1 MNGVLD
7 LAVCVLAMIVAV
19 GILHWVIA
27 RPRRA
32 GGRAPANRSTIGRTT
47 ATTSAADSDSAGCV
61 RHRWSQPRPRLRLTG
76 SGLRDAGQRIRFCL
90 DCAAEKTD
98 DEVDPGWGGTIVSRV
113 ASA

>member
-19 GILHWVIA
+19 GVLHWVIA

-32 GGRAPANRSTIGRTT
+32 GRPATDRSTVAGTA
-47 ATTSAADSDSAGCV
+47 ATTSTATSDSANCV

-98 DEVDPGWGGTIVSRV
+98 DEATPDGAARP
-113 ASA
+113 

>member
-7 LAVCVLAMIVAV
+7 LAVCVLAMIAAV
-19 GILHWVIA
+19 GVLHWVIV

-32 GGRAPANRSTIGRTT
+32 GSAPANRSPVGRTT

-98 DEVDPGWGGTIVSRV
+98 DEATPDGAARS
-113 ASA
+113 

>member
-19 GILHWVIA
+19 GVLHWVIA

-32 GGRAPANRSTIGRTT
+32 GGRPRADRSTIAQT
-47 ATTSAADSDSAGCV
+47 AATSSTEDSAGCV

-76 SGLRDAGQRIRFCL
+76 TGLRDAGQRIRFCL

-98 DEVDPGWGGTIVSRV
+98 DESTPDGAARP
-113 ASA
+113 